1 MTQSKIDR
9 KWSSKYKTYFLWA
22 AALLAAF
29 VLVATCF
36 KGCTQFGRDAKSDV
50 YTPESEA
57 GFIGNANKL
66 FRELLNDAKERTNK
80 APKSLEEL
88 NLKYA
93 PFTFAFP
100 ENYKE
105 GMGGRVS
112 DLRLVDIHTDA
123 FMNESQRKFYNNS
136 VLPNLLMKQRQNMGT
151 RIFNIKFEKDSLDV
165 KSIELVPSMFRVA
178 LEKDPWQGTIMAAD
192 NSLFPE
198 SKHCFIV
205 WGKNMMPIRMAS
217 HAQGNFIVTADKSQR
232 KFMRMNREVDYYTCF
247 QEYNQQNT
255 MLIVNLGNH
264 GKALKL
270 EYLSANQLRVKVE
283 GGVHCHVVDSVGNT
297 VDIHSTEA
305 GAKGEIVPFQND
317 LKLIITNRTG
327 EKQNEFVVSH
337 HNPMLNL
344 SLLVNSNSGKSRFFL
359 DKGFIDLFT
368 QQMVTGLSSTLRNST
383 FKDTVQLTVDPMLS
397 LEFEREMQRYC
408 ETVLMPQSFA
418 KSDDI
423 WEMSLTVMDMATGN
437 VVAAPFY
444 CSANRGISEEI
455 AASRKNPALMRRYV
469 GSTFKPLLAL
479 AAVQTTPSLIDLN
492 TVGKY
497 RLLPNDVASRST
509 IHAPLSHASFYGTE
523 IDAWS
528 LKAPGFW
535 NGSQRMGDFL
545 AKSDD
550 VYPVALTVLSM
561 MNESG
566 AASTYHFGNYAP
578 FTSRLHLQS
587 NTDQMNW
594 TSLPL
599 FQNIDRLYDVKSY
612 DAFYDEE
619 NENMLHYIWRGLR
632 LEEADQLGL
641 DLVNPDPTVM
651 YYDHLHDKP
660 HTLRANLVPW
670 VLGQGSNEW
679 NCVKLAEAWTRML
692 TKRAVRASLIRMDEE
707 QQLLTQRFE
716 HPQQSNQVWNRF
728 LNELQYAQSHSPN
741 LLTPMNHRVEELNK
755 GLVLFSKT
763 GTPENYD
770 RQEWRTIQNQTV
782 WLDLGLYCMALM
794 PSTSFASVQK
804 EGKARG
810 VMCVIRVTRL
820 TKHRPSTDGVSSS
833 HARNFFSSNPVRLK
847 KFYDMTK
854 MYY

>member
-1 MTQSKIDR
+1 M
-9 KWSSKYKTYFLWA
+9 
-22 AALLAAF
+22 
-29 VLVATCF
+29 
-36 KGCTQFGRDAKSDV
+36 
-50 YTPESEA
+50 
-57 GFIGNANKL
+57 
-66 FRELLNDAKERTNK
+66 
-80 APKSLEEL
+80 EEL
-88 NLKYA
+88 NRKYA

-217 HAQGNFIVTADKSQR
+217 HAQGNFIVTADKNQR

-255 MLIVNLGNH
+255 MLIVNLGDH

-359 DKGFIDLFT
+359 DKGFIDLFS

-437 VVAAPFY
+437 VIAAPFY

-469 GSTFKPLLAL
+469 GSSRFTLH
-479 AAVQTTPSLIDLN
+479 
-492 TVGKY
+492 
-497 RLLPNDVASRST
+497 ASRST
-509 IHAPLSHASFYGTE
+509 FSCLF
-523 IDAWS
+523 
-528 LKAPGFW
+528 LR
-535 NGSQRMGDFL
+535 NGNRCMVTQG
-545 AKSDD
+545 AK
-550 VYPVALTVLSM
+550 L
-561 MNESG
+561 
-566 AASTYHFGNYAP
+566 
-578 FTSRLHLQS
+578 
-587 NTDQMNW
+587 
-594 TSLPL
+594 
-599 FQNIDRLYDVKSY
+599 
-612 DAFYDEE
+612 
-619 NENMLHYIWRGLR
+619 
-632 LEEADQLGL
+632 LEWFPAHG
-641 DLVNPDPTVM
+641 
-651 YYDHLHDKP
+651 
-660 HTLRANLVPW
+660 
-670 VLGQGSNEW
+670 
-679 NCVKLAEAWTRML
+679 
-692 TKRAVRASLIRMDEE
+692 
-707 QQLLTQRFE
+707 
-716 HPQQSNQVWNRF
+716 RF
-728 LNELQYAQSHSPN
+728 LGE
-741 LLTPMNHRVEELNK
+741 
-755 GLVLFSKT
+755 
-763 GTPENYD
+763 
-770 RQEWRTIQNQTV
+770 
-782 WLDLGLYCMALM
+782 
-794 PSTSFASVQK
+794 
-804 EGKARG
+804 
-810 VMCVIRVTRL
+810 
-820 TKHRPSTDGVSSS
+820 
-833 HARNFFSSNPVRLK
+833 VR
-847 KFYDMTK
+847 
-854 MYY
+854 